1 MSGERD
7 LNELLG
13 NVSQEILD
21 QQCSDRYLADVAMK
35 MVSWESLAPYIE
47 IERQEEHS
55 IRKSCSGY
63 EEEKQEVLFKW
74 KEKNPTGATHRA
86 LLEAIHSS
94 GNMDLL
100 HNACQLLQ
108 LNSYGRKT
116 VVSSAPPAMS
126 PVLAK
131 FQSRLKDR
139 YRRSKPVMVVE
150 WPPPCSLEYVK
161 LVMLPKDMIKRG
173 EVTNEDVYEK
183 ICQFDDRKMSS
194 YQEVSVKQLLAC
206 DSDERKVILFEGA
219 PGSGKSTLLWHICQL
234 WQSGEQLQQFNLVLL
249 VQLKDGAFHGARS
262 LGDLLPPR
270 SPEAVAVD
278 IEAVQGEGLLI
289 MLDGWDEAPTKLR
302 EKGSFFH
309 SIIAKPA
316 DYELEKA
323 VVVVSSRPLS
333 SSDLCVY
340 LSHRVELQ
348 GFTKETR
355 DQYIRQSLRDS
366 PDDAQSLID
375 KIEGVKYSG
384 TMDLSLPLNIASL
397 IHIFCA
403 SDGDLPPTPCR
414 IAIML
419 VLSILYRHIK
429 KTGPDRPPI
438 RELKSFED
446 LPSPTSDWFHS
457 LCKIAYDGI
466 MDEKFSFTSEDLVDL
481 EAYRSGELASSDE
494 GDYQVVT
501 LGLLQPVH
509 SLMSVGS
516 STVYHFLHL
525 SHQELCAAYH
535 VSRLPNTNPERCTA
549 LESMVSRA
557 YRRMFSFLSV
567 CKFYSAFTSLKTPAI
582 ARNLQWLLSFTDDM
596 SPRCSSTSEEMD
608 ISESDYSEESE
619 DDVEWKPDH
628 FLFRD
633 WDEDFIITVKGG
645 CGYRFTAAVEVS
657 LESMNIEY
665 IDEFVGK
672 EIRVH
677 VDRHTEG
684 LFSAIVSKASRLESV
699 TYYMHSISPAMF
711 TALRNKESLK
721 KFVLYLFYCNTDCSE
736 FEAMK
741 RCLPSCPNLEDV
753 YIRVR
758 FSEDVSQIYLLTETF
773 QQMQLRNLNI
783 DAQDSVD
790 DSKLAAL
797 APGFVKTACVRVQ
810 CKEVKSLGLS
820 KLKDVILQSDSLEY
834 LEIQIE
840 EYGGDDID
848 LFRCLKEAKS
858 IKTFTLWSKNRGINL
873 HDGEPSVIDS
883 AVGRVLLSGDLVE
896 LAEIFGLH
904 SPPAIDKILHVHIFN
919 SCIEV
924 DFKNV
929 CFKSVSLI
937 DCQHKNR
944 RMYGTYILE
953 PIEVKN
959 QIQLDE
965 FQILCKSL
973 QSVAVEELNVSG
985 HKIGNEGAMQFLPSC
1000 TMYLKELMLRDCGL
1014 GKEGISAILSGLT
1027 KFPALTTLDVAYNG
1041 FGDGGAVLMAELV
1054 NHTSLEVL
1062 DISSCGIGEEGIVA
1076 IAAALKT
1083 NTTLKKLCLYSRGQV
1098 ISQRSKVEVLRML
1111 LCNRTLSVI
1120 QLNQDSRG
1128 CPIPFY
1134 SMHIC
1139 RCFRASQASVQT
1151 ILMDTDPRE
1160 FYGGIKRS
1168 PAIASIGIEG
1178 VSPLGQALIND
1189 SMKCAS
1195 EILQLD
1201 QPPIAQGSIKVK
1213 VDDGATWTVDYTR
1226 KSITCPHF

>member
-21 QQCSDRYLADVAMK
+21 QQCSDRYLADVAKK

-47 IERQEEHS
+47 IERPEQHS

-94 GNMDLL
+94 DNIDLL

-108 LNSYGRKT
+108 LNSYGRKS
-116 VVSSAPPAMS
+116 VVSSAMS

-131 FQSRLKDR
+131 FQIRLKDR

-161 LVMLPKDMIKRG
+161 LVMLPKDMIRRG

-183 ICQFDDRKMSS
+183 ICQFDDRKMSGC
-194 YQEVSVKQLLAC
+194 QEVSVEQLLAC

-219 PGSGKSTLLWHICQL
+219 PGSGKSTLLWHVCQL

-270 SPEAVAVD
+270 SPEAVAVE

-302 EKGSFFH
+302 EEGSFFH

-348 GFTKETR
+348 GFTEETR

-375 KIEGVKYSG
+375 KIEGIEYSD

-397 IHIFCA
+397 IHIFRA
-403 SDGDLPPTPCR
+403 SGGDLPPTPCR

-429 KTGPDRPPI
+429 KTGPDRLPSG
-438 RELKSFED
+438 ELKSFED
-446 LPSPTSDWFHS
+446 LPSPTSDRFHC

-466 MDEKFSFTSEDLVDL
+466 MDEKFSFSSEDLVDL
-481 EAYRSGELASSDE
+481 EAYRSGELTSLDE

-535 VSRLPNTNPERCTA
+535 VSRLPNAEHCPA
-549 LESMVSRA
+549 LEPMVSTE
-557 YRRMFSFLSV
+557 YRRLFSFQSV
-567 CKFYSAFTSLKTPAI
+567 CMFYSAYTSLQTPAI
-582 ARNLQWLLSFTDDM
+582 AQKLDNLLSLSDM
-596 SPRCSSTSEEMD
+596 LSLDSSTSEEMD
-608 ISESDYSEESE
+608 ISESDYPEESE
-619 DDVEWKPDH
+619 DEVEWKPDH
-628 FLFRD
+628 FLFSD
-633 WDEDFIITVKGG
+633 WDEDYIITVKGG
-645 CGYRFTAAVEVS
+645 CGYRFTAAVEFA
-657 LESMNIEY
+657 LESINIEY

-677 VDRHTEG
+677 VDRDTEG
-684 LFSAIVSKASRLESV
+684 IFSDLVSKASRLESV

-721 KFVLYLFYCNTDCSE
+721 KFVLYLFYCNTDCSV

-758 FSEDVSQIYLLTETF
+758 FSEDVSQIYLFTETF
-773 QQMQLRNLNI
+773 QQMQLKQLNI
-783 DAQDSVD
+783 DAQNSVD

-797 APGFVKTACVRVQ
+797 APVFVKTACVRVQ

-834 LEIQIE
+834 LEI
-840 EYGGDDID
+840 
-848 LFRCLKEAKS
+848 R
-858 IKTFTLWSKNRGINL
+858 N
-873 HDGEPSVIDS
+873 
-883 AVGRVLLSGDLVE
+883 
-896 LAEIFGLH
+896 
-904 SPPAIDKILHVHIFN
+904 
-919 SCIEV
+919 
-924 DFKNV
+924 
-929 CFKSVSLI
+929 
-937 DCQHKNR
+937 
-944 RMYGTYILE
+944 
-953 PIEVKN
+953 
-959 QIQLDE
+959 
-965 FQILCKSL
+965 
-973 QSVAVEELNVSG
+973 
-985 HKIGNEGAMQFLPSC
+985 
-1000 TMYLKELMLRDCGL
+1000 
-1014 GKEGISAILSGLT
+1014 
-1027 KFPALTTLDVAYNG
+1027 
-1041 FGDGGAVLMAELV
+1041 MAEMTLIYFV
-1054 NHTSLEVL
+1054 V
-1062 DISSCGIGEEGIVA
+1062 
-1076 IAAALKT
+1076 
-1083 NTTLKKLCLYSRGQV
+1083 LKKQ
-1098 ISQRSKVEVLRML
+1098 
-1111 LCNRTLSVI
+1111 NR
-1120 QLNQDSRG
+1120 
-1128 CPIPFY
+1128 
-1134 SMHIC
+1134 
-1139 RCFRASQASVQT
+1139 
-1151 ILMDTDPRE
+1151 
-1160 FYGGIKRS
+1160 
-1168 PAIASIGIEG
+1168 
-1178 VSPLGQALIND
+1178 
-1189 SMKCAS
+1189 
-1195 EILQLD
+1195 
-1201 QPPIAQGSIKVK
+1201 
-1213 VDDGATWTVDYTR
+1213 
-1226 KSITCPHF
+1226 